1 MPQSVTL
8 VSWGKVLEVG
18 LRLLLVQERQLQVIS
33 SPVEL
38 AKGIPPADVV
48 VVDVPA
54 QDRRVA
60 CEQVHC
66 HHRGRLLV
74 LLDPGDSRHD
84 LPPYP
89 HQTLLT
95 RPFFVYE
102 LSAALAGS
110 GPTQPT
116 SDPANQPPAV
126 LPRKPLSPRA
136 RSRLGSDGV
145 VARDVLGLMRSW
157 RERRLVGLSAVSLT
171 AVLLVG
177 VAFVLI
183 TQGAGCGLAC
193 DELTGADR
201 TSPSRTTVSAVGPA
215 TTASSVELVGPTTT
229 DSSVDLTTGGR
240 SRVDAATSS
249 RPGTARATAESSG
262 TPRSTSPPDPTPP
275 PPTAAP
281 ITAPTTT
288 TPKPSTTITTTTTT
302 TTTTRPRPPDH

>member
-1 MPQSVTL
+1 VTL

-38 AKGIPPADVV
+38 AKGIPSADVV

-54 QDRRVA
+54 EDRRAA
-60 CEQVHC
+60 CERVRR

-74 LLDPGDSRHD
+74 LLDPGDSRDD

-110 GPTQPT
+110 RPTQPT
-116 SDPANQPPAV
+116 PDPANQPPAV
-126 LPRKPLSPRA
+126 LPRKPLFPRA

-145 VARDVLGLMRSW
+145 VAHVVLGLMRSW

-177 VAFVLI
+177 VVFVLI
-183 TQGAGCGLAC
+183 AQGAGCGLAC

-201 TSPSRTTVSAVGPA
+201 TSPPRTTVIAVGPA
-215 TTASSVELVGPTTT
+215 TTASSVGLVGPTTT
-229 DSSVDLTTGGR
+229 DSSVDPTTGGR
-240 SRVDAATSS
+240 SRVNSATS
-249 RPGTARATAESSG
+249 RPGIAKATAESSG

-275 PPTAAP
+275 PTAAP
-281 ITAPTTT
+281 TTAPTTT

-302 TTTTRPRPPDH
+302 TTTRPRPPDH